1 MASQFKDV
9 APWPEPKASAEP
21 THAPAPRDHNRPPP
35 EDIIPLEF
43 REKLLEDRPD
53 FLMVLD
59 NLIGAA
65 DRAQATNDDELGKC
79 GNLVNA
85 YRKALSHI
93 DATHKAVKEPYLIG
107 GRLVDAEKNKLV
119 EQINEAKAKVE
130 RVGNAYSADKK
141 AREDAERLR
150 IEQEQRAAAEEA
162 MRAEQA
168 AREAELA
175 AERALADAASEVERA
190 AALARAAEAQERAE
204 QAMAE
209 AALAA
214 AAPTKAEPVRSD
226 EGATVSSKQEWKCE
240 VQDYEVAFMA
250 IADDE
255 KVREA
260 IDKAIARRV
269 KAGAR
274 KIEGVRIW
282 PVAKA
287 NFR

>member
-1 MASQFKDV
+1 MTTQFKDV
-9 APWPEPKASAEP
+9 PAWPEPKAKAETP
-21 THAPAPRDHNRPPP
+21 PPAPRDHNKPPP
-35 EDIIPLEF
+35 EEIIPLEF
-43 REKLLEDRPD
+43 NEKLLEENPD

-65 DRAQATNDDELGKC
+65 DRAQATNDEELGKC
-79 GNLVNA
+79 GNLVNS
-85 YRKALSHI
+85 YRKAIAHI

-107 GRLVDAEKNKLV
+107 GRLVDAEKNKLAERV
-119 EQINEAKAKVE
+119 NAAKAKVE
-130 RVGNAYSADKK
+130 RIGNAYAADKK

-162 MRAEQA
+162 MRAERA

-175 AERALADAASEVERA
+175 AERALAEAANEQEREA
-190 AALARAAEAQERAE
+190 AQARAAEAQAQAE
-204 QAMAE
+204 QAMAD

-226 EGATVSSKQEWKCE
+226 EGATVSSKQEWKSE
-240 VQDYEVAFMA
+240 VENYQLAF
-250 IADDE
+250 IHVEDHP

-260 IDKAIARRV
+260 IDKAVAQLV
-269 KAGAR
+269 KAGKR
-274 KIEGVRIW
+274 QLDGVRIW